1 MALTDLDRAVD
12 VLVEM
17 KNLSEAAV
25 GLGYSALV
33 LADRGLAAEVRH
45 LEDRLD
51 EMKDHLELWV
61 LRSAGSDVDPAEL
74 RGLLHLAEAA
84 EDIGDQAQAMVW
96 LVEKD
101 EELHPILGIAL
112 GEADEVVV
120 RYPVTSGSTIDGSTL
135 SDLRLNIEP
144 GFTVLAVRRGGRYL
158 YRPRG
163 SVRLVEGDE
172 IIASGPE
179 EGRALLARL
188 CGWSLV
194 VDDEGRD
201 ELVSV

>member
-1 MALTDLDRAVD
+1 
-12 VLVEM
+12 
-17 KNLSEAAV
+17 
-25 GLGYSALV
+25 
-33 LADRGLAAEVRH
+33 
-45 LEDRLD
+45 
-51 EMKDHLELWV
+51 
-61 LRSAGSDVDPAEL
+61 
-74 RGLLHLAEAA
+74 
-84 EDIGDQAQAMVW
+84 MVW

-163 SVRLVEGDE
+163 PVRLVEGDE

-179 EGRALLARL
+179 EGRVLLARL
-188 CGWSLV
+188 CGWSL
-194 VDDEGRD
+194 GSHSR
-201 ELVSV
+201 SGF